1 MHKPRIYIDTSV
13 IGGYYDDE
21 FEVYSKKLIDDF
33 IEGKKIVIVSDI
45 TIEELEDAPERVRKV
60 ISLIPNSNK
69 EIVSLNQEARE
80 LSYSY
85 ISEGIVSEK
94 SLLDTRHIAIAT
106 INKVDVLASWNFK
119 HIVNYNKI

>member
-60 ISLIPNSNK
+60 ISLIPDSNK

-80 LSYSY
+80 LS
-85 ISEGIVSEK
+85 
-94 SLLDTRHIAIAT
+94 
-106 INKVDVLASWNFK
+106 
-119 HIVNYNKI
+119 